1 MVRDARVP
9 STSGARRRGMRWT
22 SSAGGGDS
30 ASLAVKGE
38 GACERATTN
47 GEASTSRDGGKNA
60 EKREVK
66 ISKTEK
72 TTRTKAGGAA
82 LAKGAQTK
90 SAEATKK
97 QFMASEKASDSR
109 RRAATSSPSSPNK
122 RAKLSN
128 HTSVSSAIES
138 KMELDAFLGVHT
150 QTIMVELATPSSEG
164 ILDPDLSVLNPFAP
178 PKMSSFSF
186 QSLAHAGDLLGG
198 ATART
203 VEHEL
208 FDGFDDASLYARGL
222 DPFTNTSVPGESQG
236 LGYASVGATDAL
248 KQQEHGALLKSVP
261 TQNAMTVGRKASAR
275 QEEELA
281 RGVLPSAARSYR
293 TQHYSQ
299 VSKGTSGSH
308 SGSMSGSTGTLL
320 RVPGGASNSQMPSTT
335 SDLIATEDRAVLA
348 QLEMIV
354 RNLPDATR
362 TNFRESLLRL
372 MRSSEVAENEL
383 ASSGS
388 VDKDSNYID
397 RAVANVL
404 YHRYNDAIIPPIASQ
419 NKSQT
424 SNDASTSSRQDEE
437 RRGAFPAA

>member
-1 MVRDARVP
+1 MVKDARAP
-9 STSGARRRGMRWT
+9 STSGARGRGMRLT
-22 SSAGGGDS
+22 SNAGGGDV
-30 ASLAVKGE
+30 ASLAVE
-38 GACERATTN
+38 GAEARERATTN

-66 ISKTEK
+66 TLKTEK

-90 SAEATKK
+90 RAEAMKK

-109 RRAATSSPSSPNK
+109 RRAAKSSPSK
-122 RAKLSN
+122 RTKVSN
-128 HTSVSSAIES
+128 NTSVPSAIES

-186 QSLAHAGDLLGG
+186 QSLAHPGDLLGG

-222 DPFTNTSVPGESQG
+222 DPFTNTSVPGELQG

-348 QLEMIV
+348 QLETIV

>member
-1 MVRDARVP
+1 MRL
-9 STSGARRRGMRWT
+9 TSN
-22 SSAGGGDS
+22 AGGGDV
-30 ASLAVKGE
+30 ASLAVE
-38 GACERATTN
+38 GAEARERATTN
-47 GEASTSRDGGKNA
+47 GEASTSRNAGKNA

-66 ISKTEK
+66 KLNSEK
-72 TTRTKAGGAA
+72 TAREKAGGAA

-90 SAEATKK
+90 RATAMKK
-97 QFMASEKASDSR
+97 QSMASNKASDSR
-109 RRAATSSPSSPNK
+109 RRAAKSSPSK
-122 RAKLSN
+122 RTKVSN
-128 HTSVSSAIES
+128 NTSVPSAIES

-186 QSLAHAGDLLGG
+186 QSLAHPGDLLGG

-208 FDGFDDASLYARGL
+208 FDDASLYARGL
-222 DPFTNTSVPGESQG
+222 DPFTNTSVPGELQG

-348 QLEMIV
+348 QLETIV

-437 RRGAFPAA
+437 RCGAFPAA

>member
-38 GACERATTN
+38 GSRERATTN

-66 ISKTEK
+66 TLKTEK

-90 SAEATKK
+90 RAEATKK

-186 QSLAHAGDLLGG
+186 QSLAHPSGDLLGE

-222 DPFTNTSVPGESQG
+222 DPFTNTSVPGELQG
-236 LGYASVGATDAL
+236 LASVGATDTL
-248 KQQEHGALLKSVP
+248 KQQEYGALLKSVP
-261 TQNAMTVGRKASAR
+261 TQHTMTTGRKASVR
-275 QEEELA
+275 QEKELA
-281 RGVLPSAARSYR
+281 RGVPPSATRSYR
-293 TQHYSQ
+293 TQNYSQ
-299 VSKGTSGSH
+299 VTNGTSGSH
-308 SGSMSGSTGTLL
+308 SGSMSASTGTLL
-320 RVPGGASNSQMPSTT
+320 RLPGSASNSQVPSTT
-335 SDLIATEDRAVLA
+335 GDLIATEDRIVLA
-348 QLEMIV
+348 QLETIV
-354 RNLPDATR
+354 HNLPYATR

-372 MRSSEVAENEL
+372 MRSSKVSENEL

-388 VDKDSNYID
+388 VDRDSNYID

-404 YHRYNDAIIPPIASQ
+404 YHRYNDVMIPPIASQ

>member
-1 MVRDARVP
+1 MVKDARAP
-9 STSGARRRGMRWT
+9 STSGARGRGMRLT
-22 SSAGGGDS
+22 SNAGGGDV
-30 ASLAVKGE
+30 ASLAVE
-38 GACERATTN
+38 GAEARERATTN
-47 GEASTSRDGGKNA
+47 GEASTSRNAGKNA

-66 ISKTEK
+66 KLNSEK
-72 TTRTKAGGAA
+72 TAREKAGGAA

-90 SAEATKK
+90 RATAMKK
-97 QFMASEKASDSR
+97 QSMASNKASDSR
-109 RRAATSSPSSPNK
+109 RRAAKSSPSK
-122 RAKLSN
+122 RTKVSN
-128 HTSVSSAIES
+128 NTSVPSAIES

-150 QTIMVELATPSSEG
+150 QTIMVELATPSSER

-186 QSLAHAGDLLGG
+186 QSLAHPGDLLGG

-222 DPFTNTSVPGESQG
+222 DPFTNTSVPGELQG
-236 LGYASVGATDAL
+236 LASVGATDTL
-248 KQQEHGALLKSVP
+248 KQQEYGALLKSVP
-261 TQNAMTVGRKASAR
+261 TQHTMTTGRKASVR
-275 QEEELA
+275 QEKELA
-281 RGVLPSAARSYR
+281 RGVPPSATRSYR
-293 TQHYSQ
+293 TQNYSQ
-299 VSKGTSGSH
+299 VTNGTSGSH
-308 SGSMSGSTGTLL
+308 SGSMSASTGTLL
-320 RVPGGASNSQMPSTT
+320 RLPGSASNSQVPSTT
-335 SDLIATEDRAVLA
+335 GDLIATEDRIVLA
-348 QLEMIV
+348 QLETIV
-354 RNLPDATR
+354 HNLPYATR

-372 MRSSEVAENEL
+372 MRSSKVSENEL

-388 VDKDSNYID
+388 VDRDSNYID

-404 YHRYNDAIIPPIASQ
+404 YHRYNDVMIPPIASQ